1 MRLVVLVPPDG
12 DREGTAAAAWA
23 RGLGYEV
30 RVESSGGLPA
40 SPLARDEL
48 PWWHSG
54 DCVPDLSP
62 SWRAALA
69 AWLAGGGR
77 LLLSLLATPLAH
89 ALGAPG
95 VPPIVQL
102 PAVWRDADDPLWSDG
117 FRDWPSYP
125 HIRGAQGWGAHP
137 LFDAL
142 QRGTFTWEA
151 TEGEA
156 VARTYFRAP
165 AWPSGRVLAVDRA
178 YVRLDA
184 ATAVAWEFDV
194 GAGAILCLGANV
206 AFTARATALHAQ
218 RDRYVANA
226 LAYLDPRRDRRRCVR
241 RAWPHPADA
250 SPAASGAPGASAS
263 GASAS
268 GVSAGGVSVSG
279 LSAGGVS
286 TGDGTTRAWIGAP
299 CTLAPAGPLPQ
310 ASLQLDGAAV
320 PDTPFTIASPHAL
333 VVGDEAMGVR
343 EAWLHPLCILSDGVQ
358 LTVDGAPL
366 RATTVRVTPGL
377 VERHLVDVH
386 GAAWREIVAASPDHA
401 AIAFEV
407 APDGIGAHAPLQLA
421 ASLRLRLQWP
431 IPSEA
436 LQPLASGVVAT
447 GAGVAGHADVEGDGR
462 VDVQEDGRTGE
473 GVVAVRGADGATLA
487 RVAVDGA
494 AHLALEPSPTAP
506 RMVATSVRGRGL
518 RLAVTATT
526 GGDAALERA
535 WRWIA
540 SPPAHEAPQRSVAA
554 APSPLARIARALERR
569 DAARHD
575 ATTRVVTPHPD
586 FDQAWEWAKAR
597 LASCIVDAP
606 GVGRGFVA
614 GYAASRPGWGDARP
628 GYAWFF
634 GRDACWCGDALLA
647 AGMFDEARV
656 ALEFLADTADVTGKV
671 AHEVTTSGVAHYDAA
686 DATPL
691 WLRFVTQYADW
702 TGDLGTVRTRWD
714 AVRAAFA
721 FVLSHDRDGDGLP
734 ENTGVGHGWI
744 ESGPLGGGAVT
755 SYTAAI
761 WTDAVRRLAP
771 LARMMGDESLA
782 RRAAVAAA
790 RAAHAFETRLR
801 DPHTGR
807 VVLQL
812 DSDGRRVCDITA
824 LAAVPILLG
833 VDTSPDAD
841 AIVATLA
848 SGAFSASWGVRMI
861 ARGDARYRPRGYHCG
876 AVWPLYTGWASL
888 AAFARGRADEGW
900 QHLAAVASCA
910 FARER
915 GAFDEVLDGDTGAA
929 AGICPDQAWSAAMV
943 ISPLVHGMMGIR
955 PSAPAARCAVAPSLP
970 PGWASARLAGL
981 RVGRSRLSLAVERL
995 ADSPDTYRCEARL
1008 DDGPA
1013 IALQLGASVPVTLE
1027 AGAPVVATV
1036 ADTRGRNHGKR

>member
-23 RGLGYEV
+23 RALGYDV
-30 RVESSGGLPA
+30 RVESLGGIPA
-40 SPLARDEL
+40 SPLAGDEL
-48 PWWHSG
+48 PWCHSG
-54 DCVPDLSP
+54 DGVPVMSP

-69 AWLAGGGR
+69 SWLAGGGR

-95 VPPIVQL
+95 APPTVQL
-102 PAVWRDADDPLWSDG
+102 PTVWSDADDPLWSDG
-117 FRDWPSYP
+117 FRDWPGYP

-156 VARTYFRAP
+156 VARTYFRTP
-165 AWPSGRVLAVDRA
+165 AWPAGRVLAVDRA
-178 YVRLDA
+178 YVQLDA

-194 GAGAILCLGANV
+194 GAGAILCLGANI

-218 RDRYVANA
+218 RDRFVANA
-226 LAYLDPRRDRRRCVR
+226 LAYLDPQRDRRRCVR
-241 RAWPHPADA
+241 RAWPNPSDA
-250 SPAASGAPGASAS
+250 SPAVSGAPGASAS
-263 GASAS
+263 S
-268 GVSAGGVSVSG
+268 
-279 LSAGGVS
+279 VS
-286 TGDGTTRAWIGAP
+286 TGDGTARAWIGAP
-299 CTLAPAGPLPQ
+299 CPLAPAGPLPP
-310 ASLQLDGAAV
+310 ASLQLEGAAA
-320 PDTPFTIASPHAL
+320 PDTLFTIASPHAL

-343 EAWLHPLCILSDGVQ
+343 EAWLHPLCVLSDGLQ
-358 LTVDGAPL
+358 LAVDGAPL

-401 AIAFEV
+401 VVAFEV
-407 APDGIGAHAPLQLA
+407 APDGTGAHAPLQLA

-431 IPSEA
+431 FPGDA
-436 LQPLASGVVAT
+436 LHPLASGVVAP
-447 GAGVAGHADVEGDGR
+447 GAGSAGNADVEGGGR
-462 VDVQEDGRTGE
+462 VDGQEDMQTGE

-487 RVAVDGA
+487 RIAVDGA
-494 AHLALEPSPTAP
+494 AQLALEPSTTAP
-506 RMVATSVRGRGL
+506 RMVATSARGRGL

-526 GGDAALERA
+526 RGDAALERA
-535 WRWIA
+535 RRWIA
-540 SPPAHEAPQRSVAA
+540 STPAPEAPRRSAAA
-554 APSPLARIARALERR
+554 APSPLARIARSLERR
-569 DAARHD
+569 TAARRD
-575 ATTRVVTPHPD
+575 TTTQVVTPHPD

-691 WLRFVTQYADW
+691 WLRFVAQYADW
-702 TGDLGTVRTRWD
+702 TGDLATVRARWD

-782 RRAAVAAA
+782 TRAEVAAA

-807 VVLQL
+807 VVLL
-812 DSDGRRVCDITA
+812 RDADGHGIGDLTA
-824 LAAVPILLG
+824 LAAVPVLLG
-833 VDTSPDAD
+833 VETSPDAD

-861 ARGDARYRPRGYHCG
+861 ARGDARYRPRGYHFG

-888 AAFARGRADEGW
+888 AAFARGRSDLGW

-970 PGWASARLAGL
+970 PGWTSARLMGL
-981 RVGRSRLSLAVERL
+981 RVGHSRLSLAVERL
-995 ADSPDTYRCEARL
+995 AGSPDAYRCEARL

-1013 IALQLGASVPVTLE
+1013 IALQLGAAAPVTLE
-1027 AGAPVVATV
+1027 AGAPVAATV
-1036 ADTRGRNHGKR
+1036 ADPRGRSHGKR